1 MSAES
6 VRKLL
11 GVLLDDPENEGA
23 WSQLEERAIGGDLG
37 QLGDEGRSALEAARR
52 SLLDRGEAEAGARL
66 LDVESMVAGSE
77 ASRVAL
83 VRERAKLLEEELL
96 DDRSAL
102 AALESAKSDPEAA
115 ESATRIAL
123 KKDKWKELVAAFKK
137 LAEETGDVVQ
147 IASHLASAAGVIL
160 QYKGK
165 GRDKDADTL
174 FNEALSVDPSNAR
187 AISLYERVLR
197 RRGDRWDDLA
207 RHLERSAE
215 AISDRGTKCNL
226 LLRAARTHAAKRRD
240 LAGAERCYRAV
251 LKADPANRDGNRF
264 LVHLLSEQDRQ
275 DDLVKLYE
283 EQLRLP
289 GNDRDVGLI
298 VQVGMTHWRVRND
311 PRAAFPYFQK
321 LSAVN
326 PGHPLAKTFFD
337 ENPASMFMDDGAAAA
352 SDDGADIV
360 VEEGGEAVEEIEID
374 SPSPASLPPKAPS
387 HSIEVIE
394 LPKAAAVPVITPAPE
409 PEPAAAEAPAP
420 TPAPVAVAPVV
431 EAARPIPSTPAPAP
445 KPAAPAA
452 KGPAPSGQKLAMA
465 IDIARQFEQA
475 GQADK
480 AVDAWKGVLRLDA
493 NDSTARESLHRLYS
507 QTGRWNNLI
516 ELLRQELEG
525 LGGAKAVGDAATLP
539 RRLDILREM
548 AEVYQEK
555 MGLEPM
561 VVQTY
566 QAILTLSPGDLPT
579 LVSLGQSYEKLGR
592 HTDLIKV
599 LDQQVEHTEAPFEKI
614 NLLRRIAG
622 IWVERFNNVNNA
634 TKPLEQILAID
645 PGNADAIVEL
655 KDLYTKRRAW
665 RPLFDVLRKEAA
677 TLSGTAQRDALV
689 ESARLAA
696 EKLNSPADA
705 IIVWREALALDAQTP
720 GALDALEKLT
730 EREKDWAGLAEV
742 LERRAVESSDD
753 ETRAN
758 VLMKL
763 GAVYGERLED
773 NGKSVATWRRVLEVK
788 PGQPKALRV
797 LREAYTAAGDWDAL
811 EAMYAESNDF
821 EGLVDVLG
829 TAADRAEDPATK
841 VALSFRAAGI
851 YEQKLGQPAR
861 AFRSYERVLSVEPKN
876 ARAATALVPIYQGD
890 EKWARLASMHEILL
904 ETTAPDDTA
913 RALEL
918 LEKLRELSSTK
929 LHDRGA
935 AFRWALRAFQLRPED
950 IALETSL
957 ERSAA
962 DAGAWRE
969 FVAALDARASNVDE
983 SERARLRDKAAEV
996 EADHLDA
1003 IDAAIARYQGALSTA
1018 SDKDVVIERLDGLL
1032 RRAAQWD
1039 ALRKLFDHRLASSE
1053 GASRRQLLA
1062 DVAEIEETA
1071 LSEPESAAARYRS
1084 ILELDAEDRSALEAL
1099 SRLANAGSRW
1109 EELAALLDQRKK
1121 LAEGD
1126 ARAELAFELGKLQLE
1141 KLSRPDAAIESFK
1154 NALALVPHHAHSLAS
1169 LETLL
1174 RSETHRVTAAA
1185 ILEPEFEATAQPQKL
1200 AWALQILLDASTD
1213 PADRKTLAL
1222 RLAEVFGQRLSDPVA
1237 GFELVRAIFTEQPA
1251 DEELAAAVDQLAQQS
1266 GGDEKF
1272 VSTLGQLFDRTDLAT
1287 ETRIALAK
1295 RAAVV
1300 LDDRLGRADDAE
1312 RFHRA
1317 VVDAGGV
1324 PTTSLERL
1332 RALYQQRERW
1342 TDLRSLHATWIS
1354 RTDSDA
1360 EKVELLAQDAQL
1372 AEEVLAQPAAA
1383 IEQYQ
1388 QIRAIDAGNKDALAA
1403 LERLLGQ
1410 HERWSDLDALYTQ
1423 WLDVEPER
1431 AQELKFRRA
1440 KLRAHKMG
1448 AFELALA
1455 DLESVVTDAPQDAG
1469 AREELEALV
1478 ASQPAVRQRAGAV
1491 LEHLYEGDN
1500 NASNLVRML
1509 RVRLEG
1515 TEDASGRSSLYRRI
1529 AELAETQLGDGAGA
1543 FEAMSQALAADP
1555 ASENNRADLARLAEV
1570 ANSNPAAAEVMLR
1583 AAEDPRAADAAIPLL
1598 RTVAEIYD
1606 ERLGDLPRAER
1617 VHKRLLELA
1626 KDDVDVRRA
1635 SAEALERIYGALTN
1649 PAGLVE
1655 ALLLR
1660 AELESDGDA
1669 RREIFARAGE
1679 LQETELR
1686 DVTAA
1691 IRSHRSRLDIDP
1703 TDSAALEALIRLYER
1718 GEHWRELVDSLKSA
1732 AELSNDPAEQK
1743 SLRLRAASVLVER
1756 LSAREEAINLYNDVL
1771 GSFGPDRAVHRALMA
1786 LFESTSRWTDL
1797 LDVIEKDLEIAES
1810 DSDRLSLI
1818 VRAAE
1823 LRRLRTNEPLRA
1835 IDGYRDALDIDRS
1848 DATARSALET
1858 MLGEGAGEGVPVA
1871 AARALSPVYEG
1882 EAKWDALVRVLDRIA
1897 TDTDDEDERRRSL
1910 TRAAEVCDLE
1920 LRAPDRAY
1928 SYAARELR
1936 LSLSDSEVASKLDAL
1951 ERLSRAANL
1960 QAEHARTL
1968 KEIAPDLGDAD
1979 LQLSSFMRVAELSRD
1994 SLNDNAA
2001 AREYFEKA
2009 LELRPDHGPALD
2021 ALESLHE
2028 STGASEA
2035 LLQVLRSKTDLA
2047 VEDGQRRALLHKQAR
2062 VSEEKLNDRAAA
2074 ARSYE
2079 SVLEMGF
2086 DRDAANALERIYEVE
2101 QRWTDLSSLYE
2112 SQLSQPSAD
2121 EVSLYHR
2128 LGVVAAT
2135 RLDEPDRAIDY
2146 FREVLTRRADHS
2158 ETVTA
2163 LEQLGAR
2170 EGFGARVAEMLEP
2183 VYLGREDWPK
2193 VVSAIETRIAAAE
2206 DPLERR
2212 ALLGRLGALYE
2223 ESMEDLDKGLD
2234 TYARMFREDVRDR
2247 DGWEVVGRLA
2257 RLLNRQDR
2265 QAEIYASGLATVES
2279 DDETTAELSFTTA
2292 KLFDENGKDAESAKK
2307 HYRRALAFDPQNQGV
2322 FVALESLLNRQRAYS
2337 ELDVLY
2343 GEAAEQ
2349 APDPARQREVLLK
2362 KADIQERSLNDAE
2375 AAIATFRQVLD
2386 VEPSDAV
2393 ATARLDALLTA
2404 TSNWRDLAEL
2414 TERRVDDAVDSN
2426 ERAALR
2432 IRLAGIR
2439 AGHLEDAS
2447 GAVDALEAVVL
2458 ERPDQQQAIAALEQ
2472 LADKNPDLRQRIVE
2486 ILEPLYRNLDSW
2498 SKLVVVLNAR
2508 LASATDVSDRVQI
2521 LREIAALKESRAN
2534 DVAGAFSAYASAF
2547 VADPNDLESRQ
2558 NIDRLAASHK
2568 LWDDLVRTY
2577 ESAIAATTDSTVQVD
2592 LLRAVAE
2599 THDQQRDAP
2608 RDAIAAWE
2616 RMFAIDDTQT
2626 DALDQLQNLHVLL
2639 SDWDGLVS
2647 VLERKAEREM
2657 DDQVRVGLL
2666 HEIGEYQFHMIGN
2679 PAAAIHAYRR
2689 ALDADPTDAIALEAL
2704 DDLYSNANDS
2714 RALADILA
2722 QRLDVEAE
2730 ADGRRTLALRLGKL
2744 YEGALDDKAQA
2755 IDAYK
2760 RALDD
2765 APTDTEALLAL
2776 ERLYSATN
2784 AHQDLLD
2791 NLQTQ
2796 SNLAADEA
2804 ARNAIR
2810 LRVGKL
2816 QSTELSDAAAALETY
2831 RDVLG
2836 SDRANATAIQAVRAL
2851 ADDAQLRA
2859 DATAL
2864 LEPLLREQSRWDEL
2878 ASVLELKITTV
2889 DEPYTKRD
2897 ELRALASVHE
2907 SGRNDPASA
2916 FDAFKR
2922 AAHEDPAHAETLA
2935 DIERIA
2941 ASLNRWSDVASI
2953 YEDEASSVSDSLVA
2967 RDLAVRAAHI
2977 ARDRL
2982 QDDTRAIAS
2991 FRQALSQGDDDTI
3004 LASLEDIYG
3013 RNNRW
3018 DDAADI
3024 IERRVA
3030 LAGDPAQLDPLEIRL
3045 ATVRLERFNKP
3056 DAALSALRNITERS
3070 PSNAEALTALEKLL
3084 QTASV
3089 RGDAMDALEN
3099 AYTTLDDSQKLAWLK
3114 QLRVED
3120 TRDAGDRVRLLMD
3133 LSRLREER
3141 LNDAAGALRAVLDAF
3156 AVDPSDDST
3165 LAEIERLASASGRW
3179 ADTRGVVES
3188 ALSAHPSID
3197 SSTRAALNVRA
3208 AQWYRDQLQDDG
3220 SAEARLNDALAVDPE
3235 RSEAL
3240 EMLELIHR
3248 APNRERDLVATLRRR
3263 AEIELDV
3270 SEKKRML
3277 REAASVAESKLGSVE
3292 IAGDVMKSLLDADD
3306 SDVDALEQLARLRGL
3321 QSKHEEVA
3329 DLLGRRAR
3337 LVDDP
3342 AVATTLRRQ
3351 VAELYAGPI
3360 NDVDRA
3366 IAAYREMLE
3375 FDPNDLSTR
3384 EAVEQLLERTG
3395 KHRELEDALRSR
3407 VDNAMSADE
3416 RNATRVRLARLAE
3429 QHFKQPDRA
3438 MTYLREVLD
3447 ESPTHAD
3454 AGAEL
3459 ERLYTT
3465 AKRWSDLSD
3474 LLERRA
3480 QDCADAG
3487 DSAGE
3492 LSALVRIGELNEREL
3507 KQRARA
3513 VELYERVLERDP
3525 NHVGALAAVARLAEA
3540 DSQWERAAEMLDRV
3554 LQLAQ
3559 PGAEGAD
3566 AALRLAAIRIDRLK
3580 DEARGEAALRR
3591 ALELDAT
3598 NRVAL
3603 DRLKALAQKRNDARM
3618 LAEVLGH
3625 DISITT
3631 ETAKKVALHKELAVV
3646 ARDRLADPSM
3656 AATQFEQAR
3665 ALAPEDKDLLLPLV
3679 DVYIAAGRQRD
3690 AVPVIEAIIASFGTR
3705 RSKELATWHHRLG
3718 QALEA
3723 LGDNTAALAQFDAAF
3738 KIDLTNVSILRDL
3751 GLLCYKA
3758 GDLERAQKTFRAL
3771 LLQKLDANSGISKA
3785 DVYFYLGDTLRQQ
3798 NDVPKAI
3805 GMLDRALEA
3814 EKGHPRAAELLAKL
3828 KGG

>member
-23 WSQLEERAIGGDLG
+23 WSQLEERAIGGDLSA
-37 QLGDEGRSALEAARR
+37 LGDEGRRELEAARHA
-52 SLLDRGEAEAGARL
+52 LLDRGEAEAGARL
-66 LDVESMVAGSE
+66 LDIESMVAGSE
-77 ASRVAL
+77 ESRNAL
-83 VRERAKLLEEELL
+83 VRQRAKLLEDELL
-96 DDRSAL
+96 DDRAAQS
-102 AALESAKSDPEAA
+102 ALESNQNDPDAA
-115 ESATRIAL
+115 ENAARLAL

-165 GRDKDADTL
+165 GRDKDAETL
-174 FNEALSVDPSNAR
+174 FNEALSVDPSNMR

-197 RRGDRWDDLA
+197 RRADRWDDLA

-215 AISDRGTKCNL
+215 SIHDKTVKANL
-226 LLRAARTHAAKRRD
+226 LLRAARTHAARRKD

-251 LKADPANRDGNRF
+251 LKSDPQNRDANRF

-275 DDLVKLYE
+275 DDLVRLYE
-283 EQLRLP
+283 DQLRLP
-289 GNDRDVGLI
+289 GNENDVGLI
-298 VQVGMTHWRVRND
+298 VQVGMTHWRVRGD
-311 PRAAFPYFQK
+311 ARAAFPFFQK

-337 ENPASMFMDDGAAAA
+337 ENPASQFLSDDGAAE
-352 SDDGADIV
+352 SDV
-360 VEEGGEAVEEIEID
+360 VEVSVDGGEGDQEIEID
-374 SPSPASLPPKAPS
+374 EPSPASLPPKSATAAAVE
-387 HSIEVIE
+387 EVAV
-394 LPKAAAVPVITPAPE
+394 PKAAPVPVVVD
-409 PEPAAAEAPAP
+409 EPAAPLAPIVTAPAP
-420 TPAPVAVAPVV
+420 APATLSEAP
-431 EAARPIPSTPAPAP
+431 RPATTPSTPAPAA
-445 KPAAPAA
+445 KPAP
-452 KGPAPSGQKLAMA
+452 KAPSASPQKLAMA
-465 IDIARQFEQA
+465 IDIANQFEQA
-475 GQADK
+475 GQLDK

-493 NDSTARESLHRLYS
+493 TDSTARESLHRLYS

-516 ELLRQELEG
+516 ELLRQELES
-525 LGGAKAVGDAATLP
+525 LGGAKAVGDASTLP
-539 RRLDILREM
+539 RRLDVLREM
-548 AEVYQEK
+548 AEVYQDK

-566 QAILTLSPGDLPT
+566 QSILTLSPGDLPT

-599 LDQQVEHTEAPFEKI
+599 LDQQVEHTEAAAEKI
-614 NLLRRIAG
+614 ALLRRIAS

-634 TKPLEQILAID
+634 TKPLEQILSID
-645 PGNADAIVEL
+645 AGNADAILEL

-689 ESARLAA
+689 EAAKLAA

-705 IIVWREALALDAQTP
+705 IVVWREALALDAATP

-742 LERRAVESSDD
+742 LERRADESSDD
-753 ETRAN
+753 DARAN

-763 GAVYGERLED
+763 GQVYGERLE
-773 NGKSVATWRRVLEVK
+773 NGAKSIATWRRVLEVK

-797 LREAYTAAGDWDAL
+797 LREAYTAAGDWDSL

-841 VALSFRAAGI
+841 VALSFRAAAI
-851 YEQKLGQPAR
+851 YEQRLQQSGR

-876 ARAATALVPIYQGD
+876 ARAASALVPIYLGD
-890 EKWARLASMHEILL
+890 EKWARLASMYEILL
-904 ETTAPDDTA
+904 ETTPADDKA
-913 RALEL
+913 ASLDL
-918 LEKLRELSSTK
+918 LEKLRELSATR
-929 LHDRGA
+929 LHDRAA
-935 AFRWALRAFQLRPED
+935 AFRWALRAYQLQSD
-950 IALETSL
+950 DLALEASL

-969 FVAALDARASNVDE
+969 FVTALDARAANVDE
-983 SERARLRDKAAEV
+983 HERARLRDKSAAV
-996 EADHLDA
+996 EADHLTA
-1003 IDAAIARYQGALSTA
+1003 IDAAIARYQSALA
-1018 SDKDVVIERLDGLL
+1018 SAPDKAVVIEKLDALL

-1039 ALRKLFDHRLASSE
+1039 ALRKLFDHRLADAQ
-1053 GASRRQLLA
+1053 GDDRRQLLA

-1071 LSEPESAAARYRS
+1071 LSEADSAARRYRA
-1084 ILELDAEDRSALEAL
+1084 ILELDAEDRVALQAL
-1099 SRLANAGSRW
+1099 SRLAGNASRW
-1109 EELAALLDQRKK
+1109 EELADLLARRKS
-1121 LAEGD
+1121 LADGE
-1126 ARAELAFELGKLQLE
+1126 ARAELAYELGKLQLDR
-1141 KLSRPDAAIESFK
+1141 LSNADAAIESFK
-1154 NALALVPHHAHSLAS
+1154 EALALVEHHAPSLAA

-1174 RSETHRVTAAA
+1174 RSESHRVTAAR
-1185 ILEPEFEATAQPQKL
+1185 ILEPEFEATAQHQKL
-1200 AWALQILLDASTD
+1200 AWALQILLDASS
-1213 PADRKTLAL
+1213 AAAERKQLAL
-1222 RLAEVFGQRLSDPVA
+1222 RLAEVFGERLNDPLA

-1251 DEELAAAVDQLAQQS
+1251 DIELADAVDRLSQQAF
-1266 GGDEKF
+1266 GDEKL
-1272 VSTLGQLFDRTDLAT
+1272 VATLGQLFDRADLDAD
-1287 ETRIALAK
+1287 TRISIAR
-1295 RAAVV
+1295 RAAAV

-1324 PTTSLERL
+1324 PAASLERL

-1342 TDLRSLHATWIS
+1342 SDLRALHATWIS
-1354 RTDSDA
+1354 RSDSDA
-1360 EKVELLAQDAQL
+1360 EKVELLSQDAQL
-1372 AEEVLAQPAAA
+1372 AEEVLSQPAAA

-1388 QIRAIDAGNKDALAA
+1388 RIREIEPGNKAALSA
-1403 LERLLGQ
+1403 LERLLAQ

-1448 AFELALA
+1448 AHDLALA
-1455 DLESVVTDAPQDAG
+1455 DLESVVSDAPGDAG
-1469 AREELEALV
+1469 ARQELEALA
-1478 ASQPAVRQRAGAV
+1478 ASQPTVRLRAGAV
-1491 LEHLYEGDN
+1491 LERLYEGDN
-1500 NASNLVRML
+1500 DAANLVRML

-1515 TEDASGRSSLYRRI
+1515 TQEPSDRSALFRRISELVESQIGDASV
-1529 AELAETQLGDGAGA
+1529 A
-1543 FEAMSQALAADP
+1543 FEAMSEALAAEP
-1555 ASENNRADLARLAEV
+1555 SSENNRVDLARLAEM
-1570 ANSNPAAAEVMLR
+1570 ANANAAGAEAMLK
-1583 AAEDPRAADAAIPLL
+1583 AAEDPRAQDATIPLL

-1606 ERLGDLPRAER
+1606 ERLGDLSKAEK
-1617 VHKRLLELA
+1617 VHKRLLDLA
-1626 KDDVDVRRA
+1626 KDDAEVRRA

-1660 AELESDGDA
+1660 AELEADADA
-1669 RREIFARAGE
+1669 RRDIFARAGE

-1686 DVTAA
+1686 DISAA
-1691 IRSHRSRLDIDP
+1691 IRSHRARLEIDP
-1703 TDSAALEALIRLYER
+1703 TDGAALESLIRLYER
-1718 GEHWRELVDSLKSA
+1718 GEHWRELVDALKSA
-1732 AELSNDPAEQK
+1732 AELSNDGGEQK
-1743 SLRLRAASVLVER
+1743 TLRLRAAQVLVDR
-1756 LSAREEAINLYNDVL
+1756 LGAREEAINLYNDVL
-1771 GSFGPDRAVHRALMA
+1771 AAFGPDRHVHRSLMA
-1786 LFESTSRWTDL
+1786 LFEATERWADL

-1810 DSDRLSLI
+1810 DTDRLALI

-1823 LRRLRTNEPLRA
+1823 LRRLRTSEPLRA

-1848 DATARSALET
+1848 DATSRAALEALLT
-1858 MLGEGAGEGVPVA
+1858 ESSGEGVPVA
-1871 AARALSPVYEG
+1871 AARALAPVYES

-1910 TRAAEVCDLE
+1910 TRAADVCDLE
-1920 LRAPDRAY
+1920 LRAPDRAFRY
-1928 SYAARELR
+1928 TARELR
-1936 LSLSDSEVASKLDAL
+1936 LSLSDADVGSKLTTL
-1951 ERLSRAANL
+1951 ERLSTAANL
-1960 QAEHARTL
+1960 HAEHVATL
-1968 KEIAPDLGDAD
+1968 KEIAPDLSDAD
-1979 LQLSSFMRVAELSRD
+1979 LQLAAFMRVAELSRD
-1994 SLNDNAA
+1994 ALNDNAG

-2028 STGASEA
+2028 STGANEA

-2047 VEDGQRRALLHKQAR
+2047 VDDAQRRALLHKQAR

-2086 DRDAANALERIYEVE
+2086 DRPAADALERIYQAEE
-2101 QRWTDLSSLYE
+2101 RWSDLSALYE
-2112 SQLSQPSAD
+2112 SQLIQPGAD
-2121 EVSLYHR
+2121 EISLNHK

-2135 RLDEPDRAIDY
+2135 RVDEPDRALDY
-2146 FREVLTRRADHS
+2146 FREVLDRSGDHS
-2158 ETVTA
+2158 ETVVA

-2183 VYLGREDWPK
+2183 VYLKRMDWPK

-2206 DPLERR
+2206 DPSDRR
-2212 ALLGRLGALYE
+2212 ALLGRLGSLYE

-2247 DGWEVVGRLA
+2247 SGWDVVGRLA
-2257 RLLNRQDR
+2257 RLLNRADR
-2265 QAEIYASGLATVES
+2265 QAEIYASGLETVDS
-2279 DDETTAELSFTTA
+2279 DDETTAELAFTTA
-2292 KLFDENGKDAESAKK
+2292 RLFDQNGKEASDVESAKK
-2307 HYRRALAFDPQNQGV
+2307 HYRRALAFDPQNQDV
-2322 FVALESLLNRQRAYS
+2322 FVALESLLKRQHAYA
-2337 ELDVLY
+2337 ELDALY
-2343 GEAAEQ
+2343 GDAADQ

-2362 KADIQERSLNDAE
+2362 KADIQERSLADAE
-2375 AAIATFRQVLD
+2375 AAIATFRRVLD

-2393 ATARLDALLTA
+2393 AIGRLDALLTA
-2404 TSNWRDLAEL
+2404 TAKWSDLAEL

-2426 ERAALR
+2426 ERSALR
-2432 IRLAGIR
+2432 IRLAAIR
-2439 AGHLEDAS
+2439 AQHLEDAS

-2458 ERPDQQQAIAALEQ
+2458 ERPDQNQAIAALEQ
-2472 LADKNPDLRQRIVE
+2472 LADKNPELRQRIVE

-2534 DVAGAFSAYASAF
+2534 DVPGAFAAYASAF
-2547 VADPNDLESRQ
+2547 IADPNDLESRQ
-2558 NIDRLAASHK
+2558 NIERLAAAYK
-2568 LWDDLVRTY
+2568 LWDDFVRTF
-2577 ESAIAATTDSTVQVD
+2577 EAAIAATSDSTVQVD

-2616 RMFAIDDTQT
+2616 RLFSIDDTQT

-2639 SDWDGLVS
+2639 SDWEGLVS

-2679 PAAAIHAYRR
+2679 AEAAIHAYRR
-2689 ALDADPTDAIALEAL
+2689 ALDADPADGVALEAL

-2714 RALADILA
+2714 KALSEILA
-2722 QRLDVEAE
+2722 QRLDVEADPE
-2730 ADGRRTLALRLGKL
+2730 GRRTLALRLGRL
-2744 YEGALDDKAQA
+2744 FEGALDDKSQA

-2765 APTDTEALLAL
+2765 APTDSEALLAL

-2784 AHQDLLD
+2784 AHQDLLE

-2796 SNLAADEA
+2796 SNLAVDEA
-2804 ARNAIR
+2804 SRNAIR
-2810 LRVGKL
+2810 LRIGKL
-2816 QSTELSDAAAALETY
+2816 QSAELSDSAAALETY

-2836 SDRANATAIQAVRAL
+2836 SDRANATAITAVRAL
-2851 ADDAQLRA
+2851 ADDTALRS

-2878 ASVLELKITTV
+2878 ASVLELKITTI
-2889 DEPYTKRD
+2889 DDPFAKRD
-2897 ELRALASVHE
+2897 ELRALADVHE
-2907 SGRNDPASA
+2907 RGRGDASSA

-2922 AAHEDPAHAETLA
+2922 AAHEDPSHQETLA

-2941 ASLNRWSDVASI
+2941 AGLNRWSDVASI

-2967 RDLAVRAAHI
+2967 RELAVRAAHI

-3013 RNNRW
+3013 RNQRW
-3018 DDAADI
+3018 DDVADI

-3056 DAALSALRNITERS
+3056 DAALSALRNVAERS
-3070 PSNAEALTALEKLL
+3070 PNNSEALSALEKLL
-3084 QTASV
+3084 DNMSV
-3089 RGDAMDALEN
+3089 RSDAMEALEN
-3099 AYTTLDDSQKLAWLK
+3099 AYTTLDDASKLAWLK
-3114 QLRVED
+3114 QLRVKD
-3120 TRDAGDRVRLLMD
+3120 TSEPSDRVRLLMD

-3141 LNDAAGALRAVLDAF
+3141 LNDVGGALRAVLDAF
-3156 AVDPSDDST
+3156 AVDPADEST
-3165 LAEIERLASASGRW
+3165 LSEIERLAPVAGRW
-3179 ADTRGVVES
+3179 EDTRGVVET
-3188 ALSAHPSID
+3188 ALAAHDSLD
-3197 SSTRAALNVRA
+3197 SSTRASLNVRA
-3208 AQWYRDQLQDDG
+3208 AHWYRDQLSDNA
-3220 SAEARLNDALAVDPE
+3220 SAEARLTEALASDAE
-3235 RSEAL
+3235 NAEAL
-3240 EMLELIHR
+3240 EMLEQIHR
-3248 APNRERDLVATLRRR
+3248 TAGREGDLVATLRRR
-3263 AEIELDV
+3263 AEVELDV
-3270 SEKKRML
+3270 TEKKRML
-3277 REAASVAESKLGSVE
+3277 REAASVAESKLGSVDT
-3292 IAGDVMKSLLDADD
+3292 AADVMKSLLDADD
-3306 SDVDALEQLARLRGL
+3306 SDLEGLEQLARLRGL
-3321 QSKHEEVA
+3321 QGKHDEVA
-3329 DLLGRRAR
+3329 DLLSRRAR

-3342 AVATTLRRQ
+3342 TLATSLRRQ

-3360 NDVDRA
+3360 NDVERA
-3366 IAAYREMLE
+3366 IAAYKEMLE
-3375 FDPNDLSTR
+3375 FDPGDAAARL
-3384 EAVEQLLERTG
+3384 AVENLLERTG
-3395 KHRELEDALRSR
+3395 KFSELEEALRSR
-3407 VDNAMSADE
+3407 VDNAVSSEE
-3416 RNATRVRLARLAE
+3416 RNETRVRLARLAE
-3429 QHFKQPDRA
+3429 QHFKQVDRA
-3438 MTYLREVLD
+3438 MSYLREVLD
-3447 ESPTHAD
+3447 ESPTHAS
-3454 AGAEL
+3454 AGLEL
-3459 ERLYTT
+3459 ERLYTA

-3492 LSALVRIGELNEREL
+3492 LTALVRIGELNEREL

-3513 VELYERVLERDP
+3513 VELYERVLERDA

-3554 LQLAQ
+3554 LLLAQ
-3559 PGAEGAD
+3559 PGAEGAE

-3580 DEARGEAALRR
+3580 DEARGETALRR
-3591 ALELDAT
+3591 ALELDRS
-3598 NRVAL
+3598 NRAAL
-3603 DRLKALAQKRNDARM
+3603 DRLKALASKRGDARM
-3618 LAEVLGH
+3618 LAEVLEH
-3625 DISITT
+3625 EISITT
-3631 ETAKKVALHKELAVV
+3631 DAAKKVALHKELAVV
-3646 ARDRLADPSM
+3646 ARDRLADPAL
-3656 AATQFEQAR
+3656 AATHYEQAR

-3705 RSKELATWHHRLG
+3705 RSKELASWHHRLG
-3718 QALEA
+3718 QALEG
-3723 LGDNTAALAQFDAAF
+3723 LGDNAAALTQFDMAF
-3738 KIDLTNVSILRDL
+3738 KIDLTNVAILRDL
-3751 GLLCYKA
+3751 GLLCYKT
-3758 GDLERAQKTFRAL
+3758 GDLDRAQKTFRAL

-3785 DVYFYLGDTLRQQ
+3785 DVYFYLGDTLRLQ

-3805 GMLDRALEA
+3805 GMLDRAIEA
-3814 EKGHPRAAELLAKL
+3814 EKGHPRATELLAKL